1 MTIETT
7 LETIADYLPQDLPVK
22 EILSGITSYIPAQ
35 VDFGNMFQFLLLYAA
50 GSMILATLGRFALGK
65 RSSLNHSLSSAM
77 GILFIYAVTIL
88 VYVYKPWELNA
99 YLSPLPFVTFAKDY
113 LILLPIANAGMSAL
127 CQNLLSLIMLAF
139 LVNLID
145 TLTPHGDT
153 ILTWFIFRGIT
164 VVLSMMLHL
173 ILNLVINLYIPDLIV
188 SYAPVALLVILIG
201 MIVLGFVNAV
211 LGLILT
217 IVNPVIGGI
226 YTFFFSNLIGKQI
239 TKAVFTS
246 AILCAVVYCL
256 EYFGFLVIAIS
267 ADSLAAYIPL
277 ALVSL
282 FLWFFIGFFL

>member
-1 MTIETT
+1 MLLKYLGCLFRCHLDVCNLFLARFNDFHDGLILAQTHTT
-7 LETIADYLPQDLPVK
+7 GLGYHNVLHA
-22 EILSGITSYIPAQ
+22 
-35 VDFGNMFQFLLLYAA
+35 LLLNQIRKSGQNRSCTGCNAA
-50 GSMILATLGRFALGK
+50 GSHTNYNAGSG
-65 RSSLNHSLSSAM
+65 
-77 GILFIYAVTIL
+77 GVL
-88 VYVYKPWELNA
+88 VSQV
-99 YLSPLPFVTFAKDY
+99 Y
-113 LILLPIANAGMSAL
+113 LIL
-127 CQNLLSLIMLAF
+127 
-139 LVNLID
+139 
-145 TLTPHGDT
+145 H
-153 ILTWFIFRGIT
+153 
-164 VVLSMMLHL
+164 
-173 ILNLVINLYIPDLIV
+173 LVINLYIPDLIV